1 MSPTVLLVDDE
12 PHVLSSLRRGLHEEP
27 FEILCAHSAQ
37 EALVFLQAKPVDV
50 VVSDQDMP
58 GTPGT
63 VFLAEVHKA
72 YPDTIRFM
80 LTGKA
85 TLDVAIEAVNSGAI
99 SRFLTKPCIVSDLA
113 ATIRQALQHKELML
127 AANHLLQTVKTQSSE
142 LARLEAQY
150 PGITNVHTDSDGVI
164 IAEHDDMSLDELLLK
179 LRHKTSRSGTS

>member
-1 MSPTVLLVDDE
+1 MSTTVLLVDDE

-27 FEILCAHSAQ
+27 FEILCAHSAK

-63 VFLAEVHKA
+63 VFLAEVHKS
-72 YPDTIRFM
+72 YPETIRFM

-99 SRFLTKPCIVSDLA
+99 SRFLTKPCIASDLA
-113 ATIRQALQHKELML
+113 TTIHQALQYKELAA
-127 AANHLLQTVKTQSSE
+127 AANQLLHTVKKQSSE
-142 LARLEAQY
+142 LERLENQY
-150 PGITNVHTDSDGVI
+150 PGITSVQTDSDGVI
-164 IAEHDDMSLDELLLK
+164 ISDHDDISLDDLLFK
-179 LRHKTSRSGTS
+179 LRHQDSSI